1 MDSASLAPLVE
12 LARALQSVKYL
23 IAASIVL
30 FVADFL
36 DTLAS
41 EASFNYRVSK

>member
-1 MDSASLAPLVE
+1 MDSASVAPLVE
-12 LARALQSVKYL
+12 LARALQGVKYL

-36 DTLAS
+36 DTLTL
-41 EASFNYRVSK
+41 EASFNYKGH